1 MCSTFKL
8 AKHIIDQLV
17 ASKEPFTLEQI
28 SNEIRNANG
37 VHRVAAGV
45 TTQDY
50 LDILEEEDKIV
61 YDFSTMKYFNVT
73 TLEEKRVG
81 RHAAL

>member
-8 AKHIIDQLV
+8 AKDVIDRLV
-17 ASKEPFTLEQI
+17 ASKEPFTLQQI
-28 SNEIRNANG
+28 STEIRNANG

-61 YDFSTMKYFNVT
+61 YDFSTMKYFNVS
-73 TLEEKRVG
+73 TLEEKREE
-81 RHAAL
+81 RLASI

>member
-8 AKHIIDQLV
+8 AKNIIDELV
-17 ASKEPFTLEQI
+17 SSKEPFTLEQI
-28 SNEIRNANG
+28 SNAIRNANG

-73 TLEEKRVG
+73 TLEEKRVE